1 MRHLDLLGK
10 GAAKFFALALL
21 FLSSLSFSALAQQKV
36 VGGVD
41 VDIKDYPWQVALTS
55 SPSGSGFCG
64 GSIIGDSWV
73 LTAAHCVNGDSPS
86 NLYIRVGSSDPF
98 ASGGDSYSVN
108 QIIVH
113 PSYSGNSY
121 DFALVE
127 IDGAFAFSAYVEAI
141 DLVSPADIA
150 AGVQDGGVMATI
162 TGWGTTSSG
171 GSLSSTLQMVEAPIV
186 ENNVACGSANDS
198 NGNSGDYGC
207 SQLDETMI
215 CAGDL
220 IDGGEDA
227 CQGDSGGPLAVRNAA
242 NTKWLLIGA
251 TSWGYGCA
259 DVNYPG
265 VWSKVSYV
273 LDWIDENADT
283 NSENGCMDATACN
296 YDPEAIYDDGS
307 CAELDECGD
316 CGGDGPADGYD
327 CDGNCTTGE
336 TLFVEMSDSYGDG
349 WNGNNLVVNGVASTL
364 SSGSSGSTTLCYDSS
379 AGCVDV
385 SCDGGS
391 WQSEVSWTISDE
403 NGNQLLAG
411 GAPFTGAFGGADCG
425 PAVPGCT
432 DAAALNYNPVATEDD
447 GSCQDPIDCEG
458 LTAVMIEVGGGSW
471 SSEVSWIL
479 GSFVGG
485 EGSVDACIEDGCH
498 TFNMT
503 DSYGDGWNGNTVTIT
518 SAGGDVLLTGTLESG
533 SEGTLSFGL
542 NFDGECGPIYGCT
555 DSLALN
561 FDAEASSD
569 DGSCTYPLAGC
580 TDESALNYNPS
591 ATEDDGSC
599 EYPVDCEGLTSV
611 VVEVGG
617 GSWAYEVT
625 WTVGDFAGGEGITEI
640 CLEDGCHTFN
650 MADSYGDGWNG
661 NLATLTSNGEVVFTG
676 TLEDGSEGSVGFG
689 LNTSEDCGEVV
700 EDIYG
705 CTDSLASNYNELAT
719 ADDGSCEYAIDCE
732 GLTTVVVTMSDS
744 YGDGWN
750 GNILS
755 INDESFTLEYDSEG
769 TATTCVDLSADCIAV
784 TCDGGSWQ
792 SEVSWTISDGDTI
805 LLSGGAPYVGGIG
818 DCGFVYGCTD
828 SLALNYNTEATIDN
842 GSCTYPLA
850 GCTDESALNYNP
862 AATEDDGSCTYP
874 IDCDGLT
881 SVVIEVGGGSWQS
894 EVSWN
899 IAGFEGISGSTE
911 ACLEDG
917 CHTFNMY
924 DSYGDGWNGNTV
936 TIFAGVDVLAAGTLE
951 NGSEGTLSF
960 GLNFDGECGPIY
972 GCTDSLAL
980 NFDAEASS
988 DDGSCEYPVLGCTDT
1003 LALNYNPDAVEDDGS
1018 CTYPMD
1024 CEGLMAVMIEVGGG
1038 FYDYEISWELN
1049 GLEGEVGTTE
1059 SCLEEGCYTFN
1070 MYDSYGDGWNSAT
1083 VSIVTADGESLLSG
1097 TLEGGSEGVLFFSYN
1112 EDCGYTNGCTD
1123 SLAINFDSEATFDD
1137 GSCTYPLAGCTDESA
1152 LNYNPSATEDD
1163 GSCEYPV
1170 DYEGLT
1176 SVVVEVGGGSWAYE
1190 VTWTVGDFAGGEGI
1204 TEICLEDG
1212 CHTFNMSDSYGDGW
1226 NGNVATITTSNG
1238 DVIFTGTLESG
1249 AEGSLDFGFNTEE
1262 DCGGV
1267 VTPGDCE
1274 ATELIISMSDSYGDG
1289 WNGNILSVNDESFT
1303 IETGSEGTA
1312 TACVDLDADCIA
1324 VICDGGSWQSEVSW
1338 TISDG
1343 DTILLSGGA
1352 PYVGGIGDCGF
1363 VYGCTDSLAL
1373 NYNTEATID
1382 DGSCTYPLAGCTDES
1397 ALNYNPSATEDDG
1410 SCEYP
1415 IDCDGLTSV
1424 VIEVGGGSWSSE
1436 VSWTL
1441 GSFAGGEGSV
1451 DACLE
1456 DGCHTFN
1463 MADSYGDGWNGNY
1476 VTITAANGDVLLT
1489 GTLETGSEGSLGF
1502 GLNTEED
1509 CGEVVGP
1516 ILGCTDEAAINYNP
1530 EASEDDGS
1538 CQYDSNCDLNTIIM
1552 TMNDSYGDGWNGNVY
1567 VISDGSGA
1575 VVAEGTLNEGS
1586 NGTDELCLDADCYTM
1601 TVGGGSWSSEVS
1613 WSISLLS
1620 DDIMEIVAEGTA
1632 GEDFSFAINSECEG
1646 GSDVYGCTDATAT
1659 NYNPE
1664 ATEDD
1669 GSCEYDSSCSGMDAE
1684 LVVNTAAFG
1693 YEVSW
1698 TLVDGSGADIATG
1711 NDYENNFENVIDLCL
1726 EEGASYTFVA
1736 EDSYGDG
1743 WNGGTFS
1750 ISTSGCELV
1759 SGGLEEGD
1767 YAEFVF
1773 TASCEGGGDDT
1784 PWDVIITGSN
1794 HTIVVDGE
1802 AIIDLDGMPIEIGD
1816 ALGVFFTDDNGD
1828 LQCAGYVTWTGST
1841 NSIAAQ
1847 GDDSTTD
1854 EIDGFVSGSEFVWIV
1869 WDASEGVEL
1878 MASASYS
1885 DAMPNQGSFVV
1896 NGISALAGLATVPPI
1911 SEQLISM
1918 PEGWSMFST
1927 YMLATDMDMQ
1937 NMLSPIVDDVVI
1949 AKNNE
1954 GLAYLPEWGFNG
1966 VGDLQVGQG
1975 YQIKLLAANEITV
1988 VGEYMLP
1995 EENPIALT
2003 AGWNMIGY
2011 LRLEGADAAA
2021 ILEGVN
2027 ASGNLV
2033 IAKDYNGS
2041 AYLPEWDF
2049 NGIGDM
2055 VPGQGYQLKINNDDV
2070 LQYLSNDESYRL
2082 SSVEVTENN
2091 VSHFSKVVATDNN
2104 MTVVIEYAA
2113 WDVLPTEGSEVAAFD
2128 KAGNLIGSAIYSSPV
2143 TVVTVWGDDA
2153 MTSEKEGSLVSE
2165 AVSFKVFTS
2174 GNVLDFT
2181 VTEWAEGSSTYNV
2194 DAINVASSIEINT
2207 VVADAISSDRVLVR
2221 VINVLGQEVELND
2234 ESFKGEILF
2243 NVYDD
2248 GSVEQFV
2255 K

>member
-1 MRHLDLLGK
+1 MRHLDLLDK

-127 IDGAFAFSAYVEAI
+127 IDGAFAFSAYVDAI

-186 ENNVACGSANDS
+186 ENNVACGSSTDS
-198 NGNSGDYGC
+198 NGNSGDYSC
-207 SQLDETMI
+207 SSLDETMI

-273 LDWIDENADT
+273 LDWIDANADT

-391 WQSEVSWTISDE
+391 WQSEVSWIISDE
-403 NGNQLLAG
+403 NGSQLLAG

-432 DAAALNYNPVATEDD
+432 DELALNYNANATEDD
-447 GSCQDPIDCEG
+447 GSCQYPIDCEG
-458 LTAVMIEVGGGSW
+458 LTAVMISVGGGSYE
-471 SSEVSWIL
+471 SEVSWSI
-479 GSFVGG
+479 GGFSGVVGDT
-485 EGSVDACIEDGCH
+485 EACLEDGCM
-498 TFNMT
+498 TFNMY
-503 DSYGDGWNGNTVTIT
+503 DSWGDGWNGNTVTIA

-676 TLEDGSEGSVGFG
+676 TLES
-689 LNTSEDCGEVV
+689 
-700 EDIYG
+700 
-705 CTDSLASNYNELAT
+705 
-719 ADDGSCEYAIDCE
+719 
-732 GLTTVVVTMSDS
+732 
-744 YGDGWN
+744 
-750 GNILS
+750 
-755 INDESFTLEYDSEG
+755 
-769 TATTCVDLSADCIAV
+769 
-784 TCDGGSWQ
+784 
-792 SEVSWTISDGDTI
+792 
-805 LLSGGAPYVGGIG
+805 
-818 DCGFVYGCTD
+818 
-828 SLALNYNTEATIDN
+828 
-842 GSCTYPLA
+842 
-850 GCTDESALNYNP
+850 
-862 AATEDDGSCTYP
+862 
-874 IDCDGLT
+874 
-881 SVVIEVGGGSWQS
+881 
-894 EVSWN
+894 
-899 IAGFEGISGSTE
+899 
-911 ACLEDG
+911 
-917 CHTFNMY
+917 
-924 DSYGDGWNGNTV
+924 
-936 TIFAGVDVLAAGTLE
+936 
-951 NGSEGTLSF
+951 
-960 GLNFDGECGPIY
+960 
-972 GCTDSLAL
+972 
-980 NFDAEASS
+980 
-988 DDGSCEYPVLGCTDT
+988 
-1003 LALNYNPDAVEDDGS
+1003 
-1018 CTYPMD
+1018 
-1024 CEGLMAVMIEVGGG
+1024 
-1038 FYDYEISWELN
+1038 
-1049 GLEGEVGTTE
+1049 
-1059 SCLEEGCYTFN
+1059 
-1070 MYDSYGDGWNSAT
+1070 
-1083 VSIVTADGESLLSG
+1083 
-1097 TLEGGSEGVLFFSYN
+1097 
-1112 EDCGYTNGCTD
+1112 
-1123 SLAINFDSEATFDD
+1123 
-1137 GSCTYPLAGCTDESA
+1137 
-1152 LNYNPSATEDD
+1152 
-1163 GSCEYPV
+1163 
-1170 DYEGLT
+1170 
-1176 SVVVEVGGGSWAYE
+1176 
-1190 VTWTVGDFAGGEGI
+1190 
-1204 TEICLEDG
+1204 
-1212 CHTFNMSDSYGDGW
+1212 
-1226 NGNVATITTSNG
+1226 
-1238 DVIFTGTLESG
+1238 
-1249 AEGSLDFGFNTEE
+1249 
-1262 DCGGV
+1262 
-1267 VTPGDCE
+1267 
-1274 ATELIISMSDSYGDG
+1274 
-1289 WNGNILSVNDESFT
+1289 
-1303 IETGSEGTA
+1303 
-1312 TACVDLDADCIA
+1312 
-1324 VICDGGSWQSEVSW
+1324 
-1338 TISDG
+1338 
-1343 DTILLSGGA
+1343 
-1352 PYVGGIGDCGF
+1352 
-1363 VYGCTDSLAL
+1363 
-1373 NYNTEATID
+1373 
-1382 DGSCTYPLAGCTDES
+1382 
-1397 ALNYNPSATEDDG
+1397 
-1410 SCEYP
+1410 
-1415 IDCDGLTSV
+1415 
-1424 VIEVGGGSWSSE
+1424 
-1436 VSWTL
+1436 
-1441 GSFAGGEGSV
+1441 
-1451 DACLE
+1451 
-1456 DGCHTFN
+1456 
-1463 MADSYGDGWNGNY
+1463 
-1476 VTITAANGDVLLT
+1476 
-1489 GTLETGSEGSLGF
+1489 GSEGSLGF
-1502 GLNTEED
+1502 GLNTAED

-1516 ILGCTDEAAINYNP
+1516 ILGCTDLAAINYNP
-1530 EASEDDGS
+1530 DATEDDGS
-1538 CQYDSNCDLNTIIM
+1538 CQYDSSCDFNTVMM
-1552 TMNDSYGDGWNGNVY
+1552 TMNDSYGDGWNGNTY
-1567 VISDGSGA
+1567 VITDGAGS
-1575 VVAEGTLNEGS
+1575 VVAEGTMETGS
-1586 NGTDELCLDADCYTM
+1586 NETDELCLDSDCYTM

-1620 DDIMEIVAEGTA
+1620 DDIMEIIAEGAA
-1632 GEDFSFAINSECEG
+1632 GDDFSFAINSECEG

-1659 NYNPE
+1659 NYNPS

-1669 GSCEYDSSCSGMDAE
+1669 GSCEYDSSCTALDA
-1684 LVVNTAAFG
+1684 VVT
-1693 YEVSW
+1693 
-1698 TLVDGSGADIATG
+1698 IATG
-1711 NDYENNFENVIDLCL
+1711 SFAYEMEWSLEDAAGNQVASYADGAYENNMTYDIAVCL
-1726 EEGASYTFVA
+1726 EEGSDYNFNIA
-1736 EDSYGDG
+1736 DSYGDG

-1750 ISTSGCELV
+1750 VSADCGELV

-1767 YAEFVF
+1767 YAEFAF
-1773 TASCEGGGDDT
+1773 TASCVGGGDDA
-1784 PWDVIITGSN
+1784 PWDVTITGSN

-1802 AIIDLDGMPIEIGD
+1802 ATIDLDGMPIEIGD

-2021 ILEGVN
+2021 ILESVN
-2027 ASGNLV
+2027 ASGNLI

-2055 VPGQGYQLKINNDDV
+2055 VPGQAYQLKINNADV

-2091 VSHFSKVVATDNN
+2091 VSHFSKVLATDNN
-2104 MTVVIEYAA
+2104 MTVVIEDAA

-2153 MTSEKEGSLVSE
+2153 LTSEKEGSLVSE

-2207 VVADAISSDRVLVR
+2207 VVADAISSDRVLVK
-2221 VINVLGQEVELND
+2221 VINVLGQEVQLND
-2234 ESFKGEILF
+2234 ESFKGEVLF

>member
-1 MRHLDLLGK
+1 MKHLNLLGK
-10 GAAKFFALALL
+10 GAAKLFALTLL
-21 FLSSLSFSALAQQKV
+21 ILASFSFSAVAQQKV

-41 VDIKDYPWQVALTS
+41 VDIKNYPWQVALTS
-55 SPSGSGFCG
+55 SPTGSGFCG

-127 IDGAFAFSAYVEAI
+127 IDGAFAFSTYVDAI

-186 ENNVACGSANDS
+186 ENNVACGSSTDS
-198 NGNSGDYGC
+198 NGNSGDYSC
-207 SQLDETMI
+207 SSLDETMI

-273 LDWIDENADT
+273 LDWITSNADVT
-283 NSENGCMDATACN
+283 SQICADETACN
-296 YDPEAIYDDGS
+296 YTYDATGEAEVNNALCIY
-307 CAELDECGD
+307 EIDECGD
-316 CGGDGPADGYD
+316 CGGDGPTPGYD
-327 CDGNCTTGE
+327 CDGNCVTGE
-336 TLFVEMSDSYGDG
+336 TLNISMSDSYGDG
-349 WNGNNLVVNGVASTL
+349 WNGNNLIVNGVASTL

-391 WQSEVSWTISDE
+391 WQSEVSWTITDE

-411 GAPFTGAFGGADCG
+411 GAPFTGAFNGADCG

-432 DAAALNYNPVATEDD
+432 DDSALNYNANATEDD
-447 GSCQDPIDCEG
+447 GSCTYPIDCDG
-458 LTAVMIEVGGGSW
+458 LTSVIIEVGGGSW
-471 SSEVSWIL
+471 QTEVSWSIAGFEGIA
-479 GSFVGG
+479 GST
-485 EGSVDACIEDGCH
+485 EACLEDGCH
-498 TFNMT
+498 TFNMY
-503 DSYGDGWNGNTVTIT
+503 DSYGDGWNGNTVTIF
-518 SAGGDVLLTGTLESG
+518 AGSDILATGTLESG

-542 NFDGECGPIYGCT
+542 NFEGECGPVYGCTDSLALNYDVDATSNDGSCIYPVIGCT

-561 FDAEASSD
+561 FDAAAVEDDGSCIYPMDCEGLMAVMIEVGGGFYDSEISWELNGLEGVAGTTESCLEDGCYTFNMYDSWGDGWNNATVAITTADGESLLNGTLEAGTEGVLFFSYNEDCGYTNGCTDSLAINFDSEATFD

-676 TLEDGSEGSVGFG
+676 TLESGSEGSLGFG
-689 LNTSEDCGEVV
+689 LNTEEDCGEIVA
-700 EDIYG
+700 DIYG

-750 GNILS
+750 GNVLS
-755 INDESFTLEYDSEG
+755 INGQSITLETGSEG
-769 TATTCVDLSADCIAV
+769 TATACVDLAADCIAV
-784 TCDGGSWQ
+784 TCDGGSWA
-792 SEVSWTISDGDTI
+792 SEVSWTISDGEAI

-818 DCGFVYGCTD
+818 
-828 SLALNYNTEATIDN
+828 E
-842 GSCTYPLA
+842 
-850 GCTDESALNYNP
+850 
-862 AATEDDGSCTYP
+862 
-874 IDCDGLT
+874 
-881 SVVIEVGGGSWQS
+881 
-894 EVSWN
+894 
-899 IAGFEGISGSTE
+899 
-911 ACLEDG
+911 
-917 CHTFNMY
+917 
-924 DSYGDGWNGNTV
+924 
-936 TIFAGVDVLAAGTLE
+936 
-951 NGSEGTLSF
+951 
-960 GLNFDGECGPIY
+960 
-972 GCTDSLAL
+972 
-980 NFDAEASS
+980 
-988 DDGSCEYPVLGCTDT
+988 
-1003 LALNYNPDAVEDDGS
+1003 
-1018 CTYPMD
+1018 
-1024 CEGLMAVMIEVGGG
+1024 
-1038 FYDYEISWELN
+1038 
-1049 GLEGEVGTTE
+1049 
-1059 SCLEEGCYTFN
+1059 
-1070 MYDSYGDGWNSAT
+1070 
-1083 VSIVTADGESLLSG
+1083 
-1097 TLEGGSEGVLFFSYN
+1097 
-1112 EDCGYTNGCTD
+1112 
-1123 SLAINFDSEATFDD
+1123 
-1137 GSCTYPLAGCTDESA
+1137 
-1152 LNYNPSATEDD
+1152 
-1163 GSCEYPV
+1163 
-1170 DYEGLT
+1170 
-1176 SVVVEVGGGSWAYE
+1176 
-1190 VTWTVGDFAGGEGI
+1190 
-1204 TEICLEDG
+1204 
-1212 CHTFNMSDSYGDGW
+1212 
-1226 NGNVATITTSNG
+1226 
-1238 DVIFTGTLESG
+1238 
-1249 AEGSLDFGFNTEE
+1249 
-1262 DCGGV
+1262 
-1267 VTPGDCE
+1267 
-1274 ATELIISMSDSYGDG
+1274 
-1289 WNGNILSVNDESFT
+1289 
-1303 IETGSEGTA
+1303 
-1312 TACVDLDADCIA
+1312 
-1324 VICDGGSWQSEVSW
+1324 
-1338 TISDG
+1338 
-1343 DTILLSGGA
+1343 
-1352 PYVGGIGDCGF
+1352 CGF

-1415 IDCDGLTSV
+1415 IDCEGLTAV
-1424 VIEVGGGSWSSE
+1424 MIEVGGGSWASE
-1436 VSWTL
+1436 ISWTL
-1441 GSFAGGEGSV
+1441 GSFAGGEGSE

-1463 MADSYGDGWNGNY
+1463 MADSYGDGWNGNT

-1516 ILGCTDEAAINYNP
+1516 ILGCTDAAAINFNP
-1530 EASEDDGS
+1530 EATEDDGS
-1538 CQYDSNCDLNTIIM
+1538 CQYDEGCDFGYIVMM

-1567 VISDGSGA
+1567 VISNGSGA

-1601 TVGGGSWSSEVS
+1601 TVGGGSWASEVS

-1620 DDIMEIVAEGTA
+1620 DDIMEVVAEGAA

-1669 GSCEYDSSCSGMDAE
+1669 GSCEYDSSCSGMAAE
-1684 LVVNTAAFG
+1684 LAVNTAAFG

-1698 TLVDGSGADIATG
+1698 TLVDGSGADVATG
-1711 NDYENNFENVIDLCL
+1711 SDYENNSENVIELCL
-1726 EEGASYTFVA
+1726 EEGTSYTFVA

-1767 YAEFVF
+1767 YAEFAF
-1773 TASCEGGGDDT
+1773 TASCEDGGGDDT
-1784 PWDVIITGSN
+1784 PWDVTITGSN

-1816 ALGVFFTDDNGD
+1816 ALGAFFTDDNGD

-1878 MASASYS
+1878 MATATYS

-1896 NGISALAGLATVPPI
+1896 NGISALSGLATVPPV

-1975 YQIKLLAANEITV
+1975 YQIKLLAANDIIVE
-1988 VGEYMLP
+1988 GAYMLP
-1995 EENPIALT
+1995 EENPITLT

-2104 MTVVIEYAA
+2104 MTVVIEDAA